1 MERVN
6 TNDFMRAVQNYT
18 NATNAKKLLIS
29 ILEQGGLTEKE
40 RNAMYAAT
48 EGIGVL
54 QGSFRSKIN
63 GLEKEMG
70 AE

>member
-1 MERVN
+1 MRVE
-6 TNDFMRAVQNYT
+6 DFIRAVQNYT

-48 EGIGVL
+48 EGIRFL
-54 QGSFRSKIN
+54 QSSFQSKIN
-63 GLEKEMG
+63 GLAKKMV

>member
-1 MERVN
+1 MRVE
-6 TNDFMRAVQNYT
+6 DFMRSVQNYT
-18 NATNAKKLLIS
+18 NATNAKMLLIS

-48 EGIGVL
+48 EGIGFL
-54 QGSFRSKIN
+54 QGSFQSKIN
-63 GLEKEMG
+63 KFAKEMG